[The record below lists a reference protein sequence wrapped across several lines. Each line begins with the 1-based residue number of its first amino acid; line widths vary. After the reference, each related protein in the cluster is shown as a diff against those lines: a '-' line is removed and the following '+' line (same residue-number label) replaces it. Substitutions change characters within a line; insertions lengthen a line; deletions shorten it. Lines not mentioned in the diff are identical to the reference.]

1 LKKIIC
7 VDDSSAVLEGLESI
21 FKGAGFSFESADC
34 GEEGI
39 RVIEKN
45 QDCAL
50 LIVDLNM
57 PDITGLEMIERLS
70 EMGIC
75 SKVPKMMLTTEA
87 ITEDGNQEFL
97 STKGRELGIRLW
109 FMKPVHEENKDHFL
123 SVVQALLE
131 EVA

>member
-1 LKKIIC
+1 M
-7 VDDSSAVLEGLESI
+7 SI
-21 FKGAGFSFESADC
+21 LDQMREIFQDAGFVVEVANC

-57 PDITGLEMIERLS
+57 PGISGLEMIERLG
-70 EMGIC
+70 ERGIC
-75 SKVPKMMLTTEA
+75 SNVPKMMLTTEA

-131 EVA
+131 EVG

>member
-1 LKKIIC
+1 MKKIIC
-7 VDDSSAVLEGLESI
+7 VDDSSPVLRQLNAYLKEAGYSLEL
-21 FKGAGFSFESADC
+21 ADS

-57 PDITGLEMIERLS
+57 PGISGLEMIERLG
-70 EMGIC
+70 ERGIC
-75 SKVPKMMLTTEA
+75 SNVPKMMLTTEA

-131 EVA
+131 EVG